1 MCYTGNTKGNHTVL
15 RTLPPYLQLAPSR
28 VSDDPHFANTGMDFA
43 GPLYLKI
50 DLEDGK
56 ERELEKALFNHEL
69 YLTTVDSSGFTI
81 K

>member
-1 MCYTGNTKGNHTVL
+1 
-15 RTLPPYLQLAPSR
+15 
-28 VSDDPHFANTGMDFA
+28 MDFA